1 MQESRAYH
9 SAEDLTSLEK
19 LIDEK
24 TAAAFARE
32 CAYFR
37 KHEEHM
43 NYDRNQERG
52 VPIGSGAMESQC
64 SQNQN
69 RFKRRGQFW
78 SEDGFSAASKA
89 YVRYTNDELKYCYR
103 RKAA

>member
-1 MQESRAYH
+1 
-9 SAEDLTSLEK
+9 
-19 LIDEK
+19 
-24 TAAAFARE
+24 
-32 CAYFR
+32 
-37 KHEEHM
+37 
-43 NYDRNQERG
+43 
-52 VPIGSGAMESQC
+52 MESQS

-89 YVRYTNDELKYCYR
+89 YVRYTNDELQYCYR

>member
-24 TAAAFARE
+24 TAEAFARE

-43 NYDRNQERG
+43 N
-52 VPIGSGAMESQC
+52 
-64 SQNQN
+64 
-69 RFKRRGQFW
+69 
-78 SEDGFSAASKA
+78 
-89 YVRYTNDELKYCYR
+89 
-103 RKAA
+103 